1 MTIWRSPL
9 PAALRHPVIST
20 VTFQVEL
27 ESFSTSVGLKF
38 EKAFVFLQALL
49 ILPSLLVYSSTAPG
63 ATQ

>member
-27 ESFSTSVGLKF
+27 ESFSTSGLTLEGF
-38 EKAFVFLQALL
+38 RLSSSFAYPAFSSCVFFHSSGALL
-49 ILPSLLVYSSTAPG
+49 G
-63 ATQ
+63 